1 MSADNYTTVKFNPE
15 DLKWYSLMGFMSTLE
30 DGIPALATEHTP
42 RFDTYEQAVEYA
54 FEDWSEYGLIQEP
67 AEIAD
72 VVTPEQFEKY
82 ARERIETLRWYL
94 GNGDT

>member
-42 RFDTYEQAVEYA
+42 RFDTYEEALQHAWS
-54 FEDWSEYGLIQEP
+54 DWSEYGFIQEP
-67 AEIAD
+67 GEFDSIL
-72 VVTPEQFEKY
+72 TPAQFREY
-82 ARERIETLRWYL
+82 ARKRIETLQWYL